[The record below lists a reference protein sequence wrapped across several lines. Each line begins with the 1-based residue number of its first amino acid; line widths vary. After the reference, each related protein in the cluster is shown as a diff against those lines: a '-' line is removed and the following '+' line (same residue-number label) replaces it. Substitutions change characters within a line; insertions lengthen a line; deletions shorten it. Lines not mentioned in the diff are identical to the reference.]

1 MNKIKIL
8 IVSLFLGF
16 SYSMNSEVLEIYTWE
31 ANEGELDKMLDAF
44 MEAKEIHESEGDVV
58 VSIEQ
63 TDMGGTGEYQYTMRW
78 DDLLQWGSYKDMIGN
93 SERWQK
99 FWTKWSKNPS
109 AKLVATVSG
118 GSMDNSKAED
128 YRDLYV
134 WSAYEWRP
142 APGRTADMLERMSKS
157 KSIIEKT
164 GAKVTIYSEAAGGT
178 NDYHFVMFYDNW
190 TEMAKSFN
198 NLSSNQEWLSFNA
211 SNDPTMS
218 TLISTN
224 TGQKI
229 N

>member
-8 IVSLFLGF
+8 LVSLFLSF
-16 SYSMNSEVLEIYTWE
+16 SYSMNSEVLEIYTWK

-78 DDLLQWGSYKDMIGN
+78 DDLLQWGSYKDMIVN

-99 FWTKWSKNPS
+99 FWSKWSKNPS

-118 GSMDNSKAED
+118 SSMDNSKAED
-128 YRDLYV
+128 YRNLYV